1 MSTPD
6 ADDAR
11 RGGTAEH
18 TPGTETSVS
27 GASGAPGHGGQPYGG
42 QGYGSQGYSSQG
54 HGGQGY
60 GQPGYGA
67 QGYGAQGYGSQGY
80 GSQGYGQPGHEAQ
93 GYGAGYG
100 APAYGGQGG
109 YGPVPGYPPPAPWGR
124 PTNTL
129 AIVSLVLAFVFP
141 PAALITGVMARKQ
154 IRRTGEE
161 GDGMAL
167 AGVIIGGVV
176 TAIFVLFFL
185 FFVIALASVGG
196 AAGSY

>member
-1 MSTPD
+1 MSSSD

-42 QGYGSQGYSSQG
+42 QGYGSQGGY
-54 HGGQGY
+54 GQGY

-67 QGYGAQGYGSQGY
+67 QGYGAQGYGSQSY

-109 YGPVPGYPPPAPWGR
+109 YGPVPGYPPPSPWGR

-141 PAALITGVMARKQ
+141 PAALITGIIARKQ
-154 IRRTGEE
+154 IRRTGED
-161 GDGMAL
+161 GDGLAL
-167 AGVIIGGVV
+167 AGII
-176 TAIFVLFFL
+176 
-185 FFVIALASVGG
+185 VGG
-196 AAGSY
+196 IFTALFVFMLVGLIAAFSAATSYAP

>member
-1 MSTPD
+1 M
-6 ADDAR
+6 AR
-11 RGGTAEH
+11 RGQS
-18 TPGTETSVS
+18 PR
-27 GASGAPGHGGQPYGG
+27 G
-42 QGYGSQGYSSQG
+42 QGAR
-54 HGGQGY
+54 GQGAR
-60 GQPGYGA
+60 GQGA
-67 QGYGAQGYGSQGY
+67 QGYGAQGYGA
-80 GSQGYGQPGHEAQ
+80 P
-93 GYGAGYG
+93 GYG
-100 APAYGGQGG
+100 APGYPAGYGGQGYGGQGG